1 MRGTARTA
9 TVAIAAALACGTL
22 TIAEERASTS
32 PLRTTNP
39 ILSAAIRDGME
50 RSRTFR
56 RVAEKIATEKGIVYL
71 EAGRCHDV
79 MRSCMLMR
87 LEHAGAY
94 RVLFVMVDPEQD
106 LIDVAGSIGHELQH
120 VTEILDTNVQTSSA
134 MFAFYLRYGQRIAG
148 HFETPI
154 ASRIAKVVQRDLH
167 SRKRRHERV
176 DTVATA
182 AKPGD
187 YRP

>member
-1 MRGTARTA
+1 MRGTACTA
-9 TVAIAAALACGTL
+9 TVAMTAVLICGTV

-32 PLRTTNP
+32 PLRTTNSV
-39 ILSAAIRDGME
+39 LGAAIRDGME

-56 RVAEKIATEKGIVYL
+56 RVAERIATDKGIVYL
-71 EAGRCHDV
+71 EAGRCHEV

-106 LIDVAGSIGHELQH
+106 IIDVTGSIGHELQH
-120 VTEILDTNVQTSSA
+120 VTEILDTNVRTSAA
-134 MFAFYLRYGQRIAG
+134 MLAFYLRYGQRIAG
-148 HFETPI
+148 HFETPA
-154 ASRIAKVVQRDLH
+154 ASRIAKIVQRDLH
-167 SRKRRHERV
+167 SAKRRHQGVE
-176 DTVATA
+176 TLATA
-182 AKPGD
+182 ARPGD

>member
-9 TVAIAAALACGTL
+9 TVAIAAALTCGAL
-22 TIAEERASTS
+22 TIAEERPS
-32 PLRTTNP
+32 PSALRTTNP
-39 ILSAAIRDGME
+39 VLGAAIRDGME
-50 RSRTFR
+50 RSKTFR
-56 RVAEKIATEKGIVYL
+56 RLAEKIATENGIVYL
-71 EAGRCHDV
+71 EAGRCHEV

-106 LIDVAGSIGHELQH
+106 IIDVSASIGHELQH

-134 MFAFYLRYGQRIAG
+134 MLAFYLRYGQRIAG

-154 ASRIAKVVQRDLH
+154 ASRIAKMVGRDLH
-167 SRKRRHERV
+167 NSERRHEGV